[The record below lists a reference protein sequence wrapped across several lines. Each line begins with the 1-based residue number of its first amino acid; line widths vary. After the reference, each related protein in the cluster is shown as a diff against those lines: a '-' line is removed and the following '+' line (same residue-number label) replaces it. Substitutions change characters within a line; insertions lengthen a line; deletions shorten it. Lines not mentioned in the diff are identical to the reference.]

1 MYVTVDP
8 VESYLLLGLVKRRYV
23 RIFMNSQ
30 PIQHIID
37 TRQFPYYKA
46 LKEWS
51 KYIKWTN
58 RKTRPIPINALIY
71 DALPRIRV
79 ISSLWH

>member
-1 MYVTVDP
+1 MYVTVDS

-51 KYIKWTN
+51 KYIK
-58 RKTRPIPINALIY
+58 
-71 DALPRIRV
+71 
-79 ISSLWH
+79 